1 VLNVILGITGGIA
14 AYKATG
20 VIRGFTEAGHDVKV
34 VPTANALR
42 FIGATTLE
50 ALSHNAVDPDLYTD
64 VDSVKHVALGQKA
77 DLIVVAPATAAF
89 LGRYAAGIADDL
101 LLNTLLA
108 SKAPVVV
115 VPAMHTE
122 MWQNPATQANV
133 ALLRSRGVVIME
145 PDSGRL
151 TGSDTGPG
159 RLPEPEA
166 IVSFALA
173 ALGLRAAQVSSLAGK
188 HFVISAG
195 GTREAIDPV
204 RFIGNHSSGKQGV
217 AIALAAK
224 AAGASVTLVGAN
236 LAVLP
241 SGIDKVIE
249 VVTAKELAAAID
261 DLLPAADVLVMTAAV
276 ADFRV
281 ENPQTQ
287 KIKRSEIG
295 NELELRLV
303 ANPDILAEAVEFIEA
318 QGLNCLTVGF
328 AAETA
333 GSMERLASLAT
344 MKLAGKGCDIIVA
357 NDVTDGAVFGQDHT
371 SVYLLD
377 QQGESSHKTGSKIDV
392 AAEIV
397 SFIAARVI

>member
-1 VLNVILGITGGIA
+1 MLNVILGITGGIA

-64 VDSVKHVALGQKA
+64 VESVKHVALGQQA

-133 ALLRSRGVVIME
+133 ALLRSRGVVVMD

-173 ALGLRAAQVSSLAGK
+173 ALGLRTAQISSLAGK

-281 ENPQTQ
+281 ENPQIQ

-357 NDVTDGAVFGQDHT
+357 NDVTDGAVFGQDHN

>member
-1 VLNVILGITGGIA
+1 MLNVILGITGGIA

-20 VIRGFTEAGHDVKV
+20 VIRGFSEAGHDVKV

-64 VDSVKHVALGQKA
+64 VDSVKHVALGQEA

-122 MWQNPATQANV
+122 MWQNAATQANV
-133 ALLRSRGVVIME
+133 ALLRSRGVVVMD

-173 ALGLRAAQVSSLAGK
+173 ALGLRTAQTSSLSGK

-249 VVTAKELAAAID
+249 VMTAKELAAAID
-261 DLLPAADVLVMTAAV
+261 DLLPTADVLVMTAAV

-344 MKLAGKGCDIIVA
+344 LKLAGKGCDIIVA